1 MDEEAEKKISL
12 SAQTSKT
19 LITSCYFINLS
30 VKIISS
36 PSITG
41 VLSDLMVSFISY
53 ALLDLHYTKHVEFE
67 QILLYF
73 QYPTI
78 GLTQKLGNIKEKG
91 KKKRKKHNLIE
102 NNILNKQVLEAAKI
116 KV

>member
-1 MDEEAEKKISL
+1 
-12 SAQTSKT
+12 
-19 LITSCYFINLS
+19 
-30 VKIISS
+30 
-36 PSITG
+36 
-41 VLSDLMVSFISY
+41 MVSFISY
-53 ALLDLHYTKHVEFE
+53 ALLDLHYTKQVEFE